1 MNNQETIQRMERQ
14 LTKMKRST
22 DECIAQGEQDYQETQ
37 EAWQEAIVQE
47 SNAEKQARELE
58 KSLALLQE
66 QQQID
71 QIHHQLFPC
80 QSEALVAHVG
90 QSSSGDMQ
98 MEEPTTQAVGNSS
111 HDMSMEELES
121 NERNGNKHSSD
132 DDDDMEM
139 GQVKSIFSHYLY
151 TSSFILGI
159 AQ

>member
-1 MNNQETIQRMERQ
+1 MIQGMERQ

-22 DECIAQGEQDYQETQ
+22 DEHIAQGEQDSQ
-37 EAWQEAIVQE
+37 EAWQEAIVQA
-47 SNAEKQARELE
+47 SSAEKWARELE
-58 KSLALLQE
+58 KHLALLQE

-71 QIHHQLFPC
+71 QIHQQLFPH

-98 MEEPTTQAVGNSS
+98 MEEPAVQTVGNSS

-139 GQVKSIFSHYLY
+139 GQVKSMI
-151 TSSFILGI
+151 
-159 AQ
+159 